1 MSSITVTAA
10 QLKSTADQLE
20 GLNGQFKSAVG
31 NLESTEQSLCSM
43 WEGEAKNGFDA
54 AFKRDKSNMDLF
66 NANIT
71 KFVATLRTIAAKYEQ
86 AENANV
92 STANQRSY

>member
-10 QLKSTADQLE
+10 QLRSTADQLE
-20 GLNGQFKSAVG
+20 QLNSQFKSAVG

-43 WEGEAKNGFDA
+43 WEGDAKTSFDA
-54 AFKRDKSNMDLF
+54 AFKRDKNNMDLF
-66 NANIT
+66 NANIM
-71 KFVATLRTIAAKYEQ
+71 KFVAAMRTIAVKYEQ
-86 AENANV
+86 AESTNV